1 MRLERKRPFAGCLT
15 SAFAWTLG
23 TSLMVTLASLHSK
36 GSCQMEAVEQVL
48 KMGKLWLCR
57 QCRRK
62 ASTHPSTG
70 EVKQKSAGSKYK
82 LWGWLQVGG
91 RVGWLWTQPPE
102 DREELCTWKP
112 IFFFNYSPF
121 VSGSGRHIFPCC
133 LELTSLLVPFL
144 GPDPGVNTHGWTGV
158 TLSFCSLRLPGFSS
172 GPASLKSWLLFGNA
186 VGSSLKP
193 LTRRQARLV
202 CKYLLLWRSSLFLSG
217 SLLPAV
223 HRDSP

>member
-1 MRLERKRPFAGCLT
+1 MLGPNTNSEADCKWVVEWAGCEL
-15 SAFAWTLG
+15 
-23 TSLMVTLASLHSK
+23 SLL
-36 GSCQMEAVEQVL
+36 
-48 KMGKLWLCR
+48 R
-57 QCRRK
+57 I
-62 ASTHPSTG
+62 
-70 EVKQKSAGSKYK
+70 
-82 LWGWLQVGG
+82 G
-91 RVGWLWTQPPE
+91 RNCALENQF
-102 DREELCTWKP
+102 
-112 IFFFNYSPF
+112 FFFNYSPF
-121 VSGSGRHIFPCC
+121 VSASGRHIFPCC